1 MATRPHAERLAELQA
16 RREKAKQKAA
26 QYDEQIKRLEKL
38 AAEEE
43 RKRRTHALIVCG
55 AEMAALFEKVLDQ
68 EEIYTVV
75 NFLREQQELGNFTLE
90 KTKTEN
96 VETIMEEAEKT
107 NDGTGD
113 VFGGFFDF

>member
-1 MATRPHAERLAELQA
+1 MATRPHAERLAELQG

-75 NFLREQQELGNFTLE
+75 NFLREQQALGNFTLAKTETEELETSEEEPE
-90 KTKTEN
+90 KTKVDFEDT
-96 VETIMEEAEKT
+96 
-107 NDGTGD
+107 
-113 VFGGFFDF
+113 FGGFFDF

>member
-1 MATRPHAERLAELQA
+1 MATRPHAERLAELQL

-68 EEIYTVV
+68 DEVHTVV
-75 NFLREQQELGNFTLE
+75 NFLREQQALGNFTFAKTETAELVTNKEEPE
-90 KTKTEN
+90 KTKDDSEDPF
-96 VETIMEEAEKT
+96 A
-107 NDGTGD
+107 
-113 VFGGFFDF
+113 GFFDL